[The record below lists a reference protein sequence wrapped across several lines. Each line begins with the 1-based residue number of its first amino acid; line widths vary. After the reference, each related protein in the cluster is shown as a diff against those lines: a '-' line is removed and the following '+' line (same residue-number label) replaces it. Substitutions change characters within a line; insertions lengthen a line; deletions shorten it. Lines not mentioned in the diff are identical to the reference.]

1 MEKVTNK
8 DIQKKGR
15 EIALKLDHLMAIV
28 DKSYNRHQKCL
39 ACGEM
44 FKHHNDGLPCISD
57 TSHKE
62 IVKHK

>member
-1 MEKVTNK
+1 MAKVTNK

-44 FKHHNDGLPCISD
+44 FKHHRDGLPCISD

>member
-1 MEKVTNK
+1 MAKVTNK

-39 ACGEM
+39 ACGEK
-44 FKHHNDGLPCISD
+44 FQHHSDGLPCISD
-57 TSHKE
+57 TNHKE
-62 IVKHK
+62 IIKHK